1 MARDL
6 LGGGDVR
13 RLLESHGLHPTK
25 RRGQNFV
32 VDPNTV
38 RRIVRDAGVEPGDL
52 VVEVG
57 PGLGSLTLALREA
70 GAVVHAI
77 EIDHGLAR
85 ALRSVVGEDDE
96 VTVTVADA
104 LDIRYGDLLDEHGQ
118 AGARAVMVAN
128 LPYNVA
134 TPILLTGLREGALD
148 GYHVMV
154 QKEVGQRWV
163 AGPGEAGY
171 SGVSVKIA
179 LLAHARIAGTISRQ
193 AFLPVPNVDSVT
205 VDVRPH
211 PDVDLAAVERTIAVV
226 DAGFAHR
233 RKMLR
238 NALASDGRP
247 PAEVDG
253 ALVAAG
259 LDLTLRAEQLSPA
272 QWLRLAEVL

>member
-1 MARDL
+1 VPRDL

-13 RLLESHGLHPTK
+13 RLLDAHGLHPTK

-38 RRIVRDAGVEPGDL
+38 RRIVRDAGVRAGDL

-70 GAVVHAI
+70 GARVIAV
-77 EIDHGLAR
+77 EVDHGLAR
-85 ALRSVVGEDDE
+85 ALLEVIGDDE
-96 VTVTVADA
+96 AVTVTVADA
-104 LDIRYGDLLDEHGQ
+104 LDLRYGDLVG
-118 AGARAVMVAN
+118 GAPAVMVAN

-134 TPILLTGLREGALD
+134 TPILLTALREGALA

-154 QKEVGQRWV
+154 QKEVGERWV
-163 AGPGEAGY
+163 ARPGDPAY
-171 SGVSVKIA
+171 AGVSVKVA
-179 LLAHARIAGTISRQ
+179 LLGTARIAGTVSRR

-211 PDVDLAAVERTIAVV
+211 ASVDLAAVERTIALV
-226 DAGFAHR
+226 DAGFGHR

-238 NALASDGRP
+238 NALATPDRRP
-247 PAEVDG
+247 ADVDL
-253 ALVAAG
+253 ALDAAG
-259 LDLTLRAEQLSPA
+259 LPLDVRAEQLAPA
-272 QWLRLAEVL
+272 QWVRLAEVT